1 MRPPT
6 FRLLAGLAITLLAV
20 GVYSGYTIVQLRNLR
35 ELQTRTIDRNRTD
48 SLLLLRIQNGLN
60 SAGPDDAGHG
70 GFRRALSAHR
80 LATSIP
86 PDSRDLEDALS
97 REEKFSLA
105 DRSPSQRRYLA
116 DSFRQFW
123 DAFDRIFD
131 LTRNG
136 QNEEARTRIRMSLQA
151 RQAALSTAVSR
162 LLIANN
168 ESEQTAAART
178 QELYAGAERNVYIF
192 LAAMLV
198 VIVLTSL
205 YLVQYNR
212 RLFKQV
218 AALSERR
225 SELAQQLISMQE
237 NTFRSISLEL
247 HDDFGQILTAIGAML
262 QRADRKAG
270 DLLEVREIVQTTL
283 EKVRSLSHA
292 LHPMVLDE
300 AGLESAVDAYLPAF
314 EKQTGIEV
322 RYEKTGQGR
331 ELDRE
336 LSIHLYRVMQEA
348 LNNVARHSNSKS
360 AAVRLRFLA
369 GSRGARSTGSR
380 HRISRQAD
388 ARVGTGFHAG
398 ASRVGERHHR
408 VCQRRKR
415 GSAGSRDGPSAGGG
429 GACPNL
435 KFRCSWW
442 TIIAWCARD
451 SGACWRMS
459 PAFAWWV
466 RPATDMKPWKRL
478 AR

>member
-1 MRPPT
+1 MRALIMPSPT

-20 GVYSGYTIVQLRNLR
+20 GVYSGYTIVQLHSLR

-60 SAGPDDAGHG
+60 SVALTMRDMVDSDQPYPLTAWQPQ
-70 GFRRALSAHR
+70 FRRIRS
-80 LATSIP
+80 
-86 PDSRDLEDALS
+86 DLEDALS
-97 REEKFSLA
+97 REEQFSPL
-105 DRSPSQRRYLA
+105 DQSPDQRRYMN

-123 DAFDRIFD
+123 DALGRIFD
-131 LTRNG
+131 LARVG
-136 QNEEARTRIRMSLQA
+136 QAEEARTRIRMSLQA
-151 RQAALSTAVSR
+151 RQAALSTTVSR

-168 ESEQTAAART
+168 ESEQAAAERT
-178 QELYAGAERNVYIF
+178 QELYAGVERNVYVF
-192 LAAMLV
+192 LVAMLV

-212 RLFKQV
+212 RLFQQV
-218 AALSERR
+218 AALSEKR

-262 QRADRKAG
+262 QRADRDTG

-292 LHPMVLDE
+292 LHPVVLDE
-300 AGLESAVDAYLPAF
+300 AGLESALDVYLPTF

-322 RYEKTGQGR
+322 GYEKTGEGQ

-360 AAVRLRFLA
+360 AAVRLRFLPDA
-369 GSRGARSTGSR
+369 VVLEVQDDGIGFQEQVTQGLGL
-380 HRISRQAD
+380 ISMRERAELVNGTIEFTNGEKGGVLV
-388 ARVGTGFHAG
+388 RVTVPLASQVAHA
-398 ASRVGERHHR
+398 
-408 VCQRRKR
+408 
-415 GSAGSRDGPSAGGG
+415 
-429 GACPNL
+429 
-435 KFRCSWW
+435 
-442 TIIAWCARD
+442 
-451 SGACWRMS
+451 
-459 PAFAWWV
+459 
-466 RPATDMKPWKRL
+466 
-478 AR
+478 